1 MSPSYLFSVSTDG
14 VLETRTI
21 MYKILVSTT
30 ASEKVLP
37 IGKALREIGYN
48 VCLFDA
54 SIRSP
59 IDKYIFRP
67 TNKML
72 WNLRLMDKG
81 RSIGGSSLYCNKI
94 YRTKALLQLVDE
106 YKPDCII
113 FVIGFKPSY
122 EGLEILRTKVKKI
135 CGWWILTSRWIN
147 IEEREHTLYDA
158 FFLFRK
164 EFVPIAKD
172 RGFNAFYRPH
182 VVNDY
187 VFKNI
192 NITSEEKK
200 LYGSDVIFVGGQTP
214 PRRKVVDILSNLNID
229 IRIYGPNWRRYY
241 IFQPRVLR
249 AIKGIGLYG
258 DELVK
263 HYVASKIV
271 LNISGWFTE
280 KAYEMNQR
288 IFDVPACGG
297 FLLTDYM
304 DELESFFK
312 IGEEIE
318 AYKSV
323 EELIDKIQFYLK
335 HEDIRER
342 IAIKGYEKAQR
353 LPTWKDWAKEV
364 VRLSGLPVQG

>member
-1 MSPSYLFSVSTDG
+1 
-14 VLETRTI
+14 
-21 MYKILVSTT
+21 MYKILISTT
-30 ASEKVLP
+30 ASESVLP
-37 IGKALREIGYN
+37 IGRAFRDIGYD

-59 IDKYIFRP
+59 IDRYIFRP

-81 RSIGGSSLYCNKI
+81 ISIGSRTPYCNKNF
-94 YRTKALLQLVDE
+94 RTRALLELVDE

-113 FVIGFKPSY
+113 FVIGFKPSH
-122 EGLEILRTKVKKI
+122 EGLETLRPKVNKIL
-135 CGWWILTSRWIN
+135 GWWILTSRWIN
-147 IEEREHTLYDA
+147 IEEREHGLYDA
-158 FFLFRK
+158 FFIFRK
-164 EFVPIAKD
+164 EFVPIAKA

-182 VVNDY
+182 VINNY
-187 VFKNI
+187 AFKKI
-192 NITSEEKK
+192 DMTTEEKK
-200 LYGSDVIFVGGQTP
+200 LYSSDVVFVGGQTP
-214 PRRKVVDILSNLNID
+214 PRRKVIDAISNMDVDIKVF
-229 IRIYGPNWRRYY
+229 GPKWQRYY
-241 IFQPRVLR
+241 LFKPQVLR
-249 AIKGIGLYG
+249 NIKGIGLYG

-263 HYVASKIV
+263 HYIASKIV

-280 KAYEMNQR
+280 KAYEINQR

-318 AYKSV
+318 VYRTM
-323 EELIDKIQFYLK
+323 EELIDKIQFYLR

-342 IAIKGYEKAQR
+342 IAIKGYERVQR
-353 LPTWKDWAKEV
+353 LPNWRDLAKEV
-364 VRLSGLPVQG
+364 VKLSRLPSLV